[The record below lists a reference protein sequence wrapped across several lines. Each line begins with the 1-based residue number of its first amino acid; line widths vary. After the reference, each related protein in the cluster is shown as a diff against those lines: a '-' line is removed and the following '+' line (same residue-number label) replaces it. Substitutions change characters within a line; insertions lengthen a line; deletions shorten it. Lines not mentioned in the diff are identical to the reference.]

1 MVRPPAGYRRVPATA
16 AALLALALG
25 GGLAAAQGPVSP
37 AAATAVARPATA
49 AGRDWVVGAGG
60 THTDLAGALAGARD
74 GDRILV
80 RGGLHRGPLLVER
93 AVSLRGEGW
102 PVIDGGGKGTVVR
115 FLRPG
120 ARLEGFV
127 IRHSG
132 DLLEKEDAGIS
143 AEGQVTLVGN
153 RLEEV
158 LLGIDLQTAP
168 ESLVEGNEI
177 QGMDLD
183 MSRRGD
189 AMRLW
194 ESHRSVV
201 RGNRVRRGRDLVI
214 WYSQEVRVED
224 NLVEDSR
231 YGLHFMYAGGSRVTG
246 NRLRRNLVAAYAMYS
261 SDLHYAGNLLQGS
274 HGSSGY
280 GLALK
285 DSDRITVEGNLI
297 AGNRVG
303 IYFDNS
309 PAEAGSVNRI
319 HGNLLA
325 FNDIG
330 AAFLPAVKH
339 NRLGGNS
346 FVDNAQQVALVTSGD
361 FKDNDWSPEG
371 LGNHWSNYVGFDAD
385 GDGIGDLP
393 HVERGLFASL
403 LERHPEL
410 RLFALSPAQDAMDLA
425 ARAFPVFQPPPTL
438 SDEAPRVRPF
448 PAPFAL
454 APADPWPL
462 ALLGAALLLPALGVA
477 RWGLTLGADAAAARR
492 EGART

>member
-1 MVRPPAGYRRVPATA
+1 MIRRWPAARSLRPAVLA
-16 AALLALALG
+16 AALGLG
-25 GGLAAAQGPVSP
+25 CSLGLPLGPGPARAAAQAAAGRELVVGRGGAYADLAAAL
-37 AAATAVARPATA
+37 AAS
-49 AGRDWVVGAGG
+49 RDS
-60 THTDLAGALAGARD
+60 
-74 GDRILV
+74 DRILV
-80 RGGLHRGPLLVER
+80 RGGLHRGPLVVER

-102 PVIDGGGKGTVVR
+102 PVVDGGGKGTVIR

-120 ARLEGFV
+120 ARMEGFV
-127 IRHSG
+127 IRRSG
-132 DLLEKEDAGIS
+132 ILLEKEDAGIA
-143 AEGQVTLVGN
+143 AEGQVALVGN
-153 RLEEV
+153 RLEDV

-177 QGMDLD
+177 QGLDLD
-183 MSRRGD
+183 MARRGD

-214 WYSQEVRVED
+214 WYSQEVQVAD
-224 NLVEDSR
+224 NEVEDSR

-261 SDLHYAGNLLQGS
+261 SDLHYQGNLLQGS

-303 IYFDNS
+303 LYFDNS
-309 PAEAGSVNRI
+309 PAEAGAYNQVRD
-319 HGNLLA
+319 NLIA

-339 NRLGGNS
+339 NRVGGNS
-346 FVDNAQQVALVTSGD
+346 FVDNAQQVALVTSGT
-361 FKDNDWSPEG
+361 FKDNDWNPDG

-385 GDGIGDLP
+385 GDGIGDLS
-393 HVERGLFASL
+393 HVEIGLFASL

-438 SDEAPRVRPF
+438 EDRSPRVRPF
-448 PAPFAL
+448 PAPFSL
-454 APADPWPL
+454 APADPRPL

-477 RWGLTLGADAAAARR
+477 RWGLTLGGTARPS
-492 EGART
+492 ARPTPRARA

>member
-1 MVRPPAGYRRVPATA
+1 MVRPPAGFRRVPASA
-16 AALLALALG
+16 AALVALALG
-25 GGLAAAQGPVSP
+25 GGSASAQGPASP
-37 AAATAVARPATA
+37 AAAVAGPAAA
-49 AGRDWVVGAGG
+49 AGRDWVVGEGG
-60 THTDLAGALAGARD
+60 THADLASALAGARD

-143 AEGQVTLVGN
+143 AEGQVALVGN

-177 QGMDLD
+177 EGMDLD

-194 ESHRSVV
+194 ESHRSIV

-303 IYFDNS
+303 IYLDNS

-403 LERHPEL
+403 LEQHPEL

-438 SDEAPRVRPF
+438 SDRAPRVSPF

-454 APADPWPL
+454 APADPRPL